1 MATIT
6 THHSYPDLLQTGG
19 RLARTSWDS
28 DNVSHAIAATLR
40 GQKEAA
46 ILLVTVDGVAVAR
59 GLSPAGL
66 G

>member
-28 DNVSHAIAATLR
+28 DNVSRAIAATLR
-40 GQKEAA
+40 GQTEAA

>member
-28 DNVSHAIAATLR
+28 DNVSRAVAATLR

>member
-1 MATIT
+1 MAIT

-28 DNVSHAIAATLR
+28 DNVSRAIAATLR

>member
-28 DNVSHAIAATLR
+28 DNVSRAIAATLR

>member
-6 THHSYPDLLQTGG
+6 THHTYPDLLQTGG

-28 DNVSHAIAATLR
+28 DNIGRAIAATLR

>member
-1 MATIT
+1 MATII

-28 DNVSHAIAATLR
+28 DNVSRAIAATLR

-46 ILLVTVDGVAVAR
+46 VLLVTVDGVAVAR

>member
-28 DNVSHAIAATLR
+28 DNVSRAIVATLR

>member
-28 DNVSHAIAATLR
+28 DNVSRAIAATLR

-46 ILLVTVDGVAVAR
+46 VLLVTVDGVAVAR

>member
-28 DNVSHAIAATLR
+28 DNVGRAIAGTIR

>member
-28 DNVSHAIAATLR
+28 DNVSRAIAATLR

-46 ILLVTVDGVAVAR
+46 VLLVTVDGVAVAR

-66 G
+66 R

>member
-1 MATIT
+1 MATII

-28 DNVSHAIAATLR
+28 DNVSRAIAATLR

>member
-28 DNVSHAIAATLR
+28 DNVSRAIVATLR
-40 GQKEAA
+40 GQKDAA